1 MIDVQ
6 SIIHYSL
13 HLIFPFLIAYLLFR
27 KNWKIAGLIML
38 LTFLIDLDHL
48 FANPV
53 LDPQRCSIGF
63 HPLHSFPAIG
73 IYIALLLFKIFRIP
87 AVGLLLHMFADLV
100 DCFWIFSKCSDC
112 YLNSKIHHLLSI
124 FGAG

>member
-6 SIIHYSL
+6 SITHYSL

-38 LTFLIDLDHL
+38 LTFLVDLDHL
-48 FANPV
+48 FANP
-53 LDPQRCSIGF
+53 LFDPQRCSIGF

-73 IYIALLLFKIFRIP
+73 VYTSMLFFRRLRIP
-87 AVGLLLHMFADLV
+87 SVGLLFHMFTDLI
-100 DCFWIFSKCSDC
+100 DCFWTFSKCNEC
-112 YLNSKIHHLLSI
+112 YLNSKIHHIIAI
-124 FGAG
+124 FGG

>member
-1 MIDVQ
+1 MINVQ

-38 LTFLIDLDHL
+38 LTFLVDLDHL
-48 FANPV
+48 LANP
-53 LDPQRCSIGF
+53 LYDPQRCSIGF

-73 IYIALLLFKIFRIP
+73 VYTAMLFFRLVRIP
-87 AVGLLLHMFADLV
+87 AIGLLFHMLTDLI
-100 DCFWIFSKCSDC
+100 DCFWTFSNCHPC
-112 YLNSKIHHLLSI
+112 YLDSKIHNLITI
-124 FGAG
+124 FGG